1 MPAIQDNRRVVITS
15 ALGANVLLF
24 HRMRGMDGLGSLGEY
39 HLDLLSEK
47 SDIKADDILGKDLS
61 IALDRPDGEQREF
74 NGLVTRFT
82 MTGRQG
88 RYATYQATVRPWL
101 WFLTRAADCCI
112 FQDKTAVEIIKA
124 IFDKYMVADFD
135 FSALTATYPKLP
147 YCVQYRESDF
157 NFVSRLMERF
167 GIYYY
172 FKHDSGRHTMV
183 LADSYSAHSTIPGY
197 AELAYVPDDEAAMRN
212 GEVVYKWLMGGEIQT
227 DAYSLKAF
235 DFEKPAGNLLVKSK
249 IMRTHDQNNHEV
261 YDYPGQF
268 VERADGETSAQVNVE
283 ALQSN
288 YETVSASTTARGVFP
303 GGMFKLTE
311 HSRAD
316 QNAEFLVVSAEYE
329 LASDAYQS
337 LPAGEKALFLDCR
350 FTAIGKDHAYRSGMR
365 TRKPVIQGPQTAIVV
380 GKAGEEIWTDKY
392 GRIKVQFH
400 WDRIGK
406 DDETSSCWVRV
417 SQAWAGKRWGHLFIP
432 RIGQEVIVSFLEGD
446 PDQPLVTGSVYNAD
460 TMPPYKL
467 PDQASRSTIMSNST
481 KGGEGY
487 NEIRFDDK
495 KGSEQLFL
503 HAEKNQDNY
512 IKNDLLEWIGN
523 NRHLMV
529 EKDEMEQVGGDKS
542 LTVKGDLNEKVTG
555 TTSMD
560 AGQDLQSKAGMKY
573 GLEAGTDIHI
583 KAGMNVVIEAGMSIT
598 LKAGGGFIVIG
609 PASVA
614 ISGTPIL
621 LNSGGSAG
629 SGAGA
634 APKAPTAPDKA
645 DDGSK

>member
-15 ALGANVLLF
+15 PLGANVLLF
-24 HRMRGMDGLGSLGEY
+24 YRMRGTDGLGELSEY

-47 SDIKADDILGKDLS
+47 SDIKIDDILGKDMS
-61 IALDRPDGEQREF
+61 IAIDRPDGEQREF
-74 NGLVTRFT
+74 NGLVTRFA

-101 WFLTRAADCCI
+101 WFLTRASDCRI
-112 FQDKTAVEIIKA
+112 FQEKSAVDIIKA
-124 IFDKYMVADFD
+124 IFEKYTVADFD
-135 FSALTATYPKLP
+135 FGELTGTYPILP

-172 FKHDSGRHTMV
+172 FKHTAGRHTMV
-183 LADSYSAHSTIPGY
+183 MADSYAAHSKIPGY
-197 AELAYVPDDEAAMRN
+197 AELNYVPDDEAAMRN
-212 GEVVYKWLMGGEIQT
+212 GEVVYQWLMGGEIHT
-227 DAYSLKAF
+227 DAHALKAF
-235 DFEKPAGNLLVKSK
+235 DFEKPTSNLLVKSK
-249 IMRTHDQNNHEV
+249 IMRSHDQNNHEV
-261 YDYPGQF
+261 YDYPGLF
-268 VERADGETSAQVNVE
+268 TERSDGETSARLKVE

-288 YETVSASTTARGVFP
+288 YEIVHGRTTARGVVP
-303 GGMFKLTE
+303 GGMFSLAE

-316 QNAEFLVVSAEYE
+316 QNGEFLVVGAEYE

-337 LPAGEKALFLDCR
+337 QPDPKNTLFLDCS
-350 FTAIGKDHAYRSGMR
+350 FKAIGKEHAYRSEAR
-365 TRKPVIQGPQTAIVV
+365 ARKPVIQGPQTAIVV

-400 WDRIGK
+400 WDRLGQ

-460 TMPPYKL
+460 MMPPYKL
-467 PDQASRSTIMSNST
+467 PDQASRSTMMSNST

-487 NEIRFDDK
+487 NELRFEDK
-495 KGSEQLFL
+495 KGSEQFFL
-503 HAEKNQDNY
+503 HSEKNQDNY
-512 IKNDLLEWIGN
+512 VKNDLLEWIGN

-529 EKDEMEQVGGDKS
+529 EKDKMEQVGGDKS
-542 LTVKGDLNEKVTG
+542 VTVKGDLNEKVTG

-560 AGQDLQSKAGMKY
+560 AGMDLQSKAGMKY

-634 APKAPTAPDKA
+634 APKAPTAPEKA